1 MKELSHDGPSPGLMR
16 QVTGEVMSTFTSDTE
31 HIIKISELKK
41 SFYVFHNATPS
52 LSSYIKYVRSKKK
65 KKVSAGSHLL
75 RRLCCGCCFY
85 MRTTTSA
92 EGSGRR
98 CVKLLWRTA

>member
-65 KKVSAGSHLL
+65 KKFL
-75 RRLCCGCCFY
+75 RAPIC
-85 MRTTTSA
+85 SVD
-92 EGSGRR
+92 
-98 CVKLLWRTA
+98 CVADVAFI